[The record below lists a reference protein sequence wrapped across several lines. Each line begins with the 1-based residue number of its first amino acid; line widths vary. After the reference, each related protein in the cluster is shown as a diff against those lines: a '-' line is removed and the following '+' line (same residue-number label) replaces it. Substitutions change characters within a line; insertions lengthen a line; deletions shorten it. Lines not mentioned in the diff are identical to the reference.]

1 MEKLEVTEKTYN
13 KGQSNAGVIV
23 WAKNLPVDRTIPPVG
38 ILEPDECFLSTASL
52 SVSLTARTS
61 S

>member
-23 WAKNLPVDRTIPPVG
+23 WAKNLPVDRVPPVG
-38 ILEPDECFLSTASL
+38 ILEPDECFRVPLRSPS
-52 SVSLTARTS
+52 R
-61 S
+61 